1 MKPPDPVTA
10 IMHTNTDSV
19 LLYNSEVMHRR
30 LFPVNYRFSYRI
42 FNLLIDV
49 DRLAQADG
57 SSRLFSI
64 NRFNLFSF
72 HASDHL
78 PEGGHDLRQW
88 AEKALAE
95 FGIDRKPAKIQILCL
110 PRILGRVFNPLSI
123 WYCSDENGEPIA
135 IICEVRNT
143 FGEKHH
149 YLLHQDQQPMI
160 WPVRQ
165 HHAKEFHVSP
175 FIGMQADYEFR
186 ISQPLDRATVGIR
199 EYQDNKL
206 MLVAT
211 LVGHRKPFNSW
222 NLIIQ
227 SLRVP
232 LQTVKVLAAI
242 HWHALWIW
250 LAGAPFH
257 FKPAPPEKEIT

>member
-1 MKPPDPVTA
+1 MEPVR
-10 IMHTNTDSV
+10 I
-19 LLYNSEVMHRR
+19 YNSEVMHRR

-49 DRLAQADG
+49 DQLDQADR

-72 HASDHL
+72 FASDHL
-78 PEGGHDLRQW
+78 PADEHNLRQW
-88 AEKALAE
+88 AEKVLAE
-95 FGIDRKPAKIQILCL
+95 FGISRKPASIHILCL
-110 PRILGRVFNPLSI
+110 PRVLGRVFNPLSI
-123 WYCSDENGEPIA
+123 WYCSDENGDPIA

-149 YLLHQDQQPMI
+149 YLLHQEQQVMS

-211 LVGHRKPFNSW
+211 LVGQLKPFSSAS
-222 NLIIQ
+222 LIIQ
-227 SLRVP
+227 FLRVP
-232 LQTVKVLAAI
+232 LQTLKVLAAI
-242 HWHALWIW
+242 HWRALWIW
-250 LAGAPFH
+250 LAGAPFY
-257 FKPAPPEKEIT
+257 FKPAPPEKEVT